1 MGAARVM
8 AGRPRRRSGEPSGP
22 LSRKG
27 NVDRRRGIRCSERK
41 RRETSDSRC
50 VLQSHNSLPLRLFFH
65 RPDRTGRARALPGR
79 ARSSYLI
86 HDVDEP
92 GRARGQDF
100 CSPGFGDLHVR
111 GEIEAPVSTIR
122 RSARRAL
129 RRQALGARAAAGSFT
144 RVPMRL
150 DRWHVRRAGNPRS
163 SIWSAPCMSFSR
175 AER

>member
-8 AGRPRRRSGEPSGP
+8 AGRPRRRSGKPCGP
-22 LSRKG
+22 LSRTG

-111 GEIEAPVSTIR
+111 GDIEAPVR
-122 RSARRAL
+122 RSDDQHVALFVGKRSVLERLQARCSSGCRLVHERPDAT
-129 RRQALGARAAAGSFT
+129 GPMARSKS
-144 RVPMRL
+144 
-150 DRWHVRRAGNPRS
+150 WK
-163 SIWSAPCMSFSR
+163 SA
-175 AER
+175 E